1 MALIADMLLAAGA
14 LGAAFYCMILSRR
27 LRRFSDLEDGV
38 GGAIAALSKQV
49 EDMTRALVAAQKSA
63 AGSSATLGE
72 LTGRAEDVA
81 SRLELFVA
89 SMHELP
95 PADEPETPGAA
106 AAPRAPLFLTRR
118 APPMEAAE

>member
-38 GGAIAALSKQV
+38 GGAIAALSTQV
-49 EDMTRALVAAQKSA
+49 EDMTRALVAAQESA

-81 SRLELFVA
+81 NRLELFVA
-89 SMHELP
+89 SMHDIP
-95 PADEPETPGAA
+95 PADEPMAPDAA
-106 AAPRAPLFLTRR
+106 TASPSPLFLTRR